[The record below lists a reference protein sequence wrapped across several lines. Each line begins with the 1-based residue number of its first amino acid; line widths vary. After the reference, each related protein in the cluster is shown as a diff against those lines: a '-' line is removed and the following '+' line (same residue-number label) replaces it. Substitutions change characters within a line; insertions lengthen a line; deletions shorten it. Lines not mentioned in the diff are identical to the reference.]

1 MTAGRDVEGC
11 DGRGRDLTG
20 AATLAELY
28 GRLNG
33 WEPEERG
40 FQVGFAAGA

>member
-1 MTAGRDVEGC
+1 VAKGSTEAA
-11 DGRGRDLTG
+11 RDLSS

-33 WEPEERG
+33 WEPENRG
-40 FQVGFAAGA
+40 FPVGFAAGA